1 MIDIRSWPTVSI
13 WAGFEPCLPEYIALT
28 LLSHPGLIPSA
39 SGCWWFVLPL
49 KAILLSFLWYIK
61 DFFQKSLEVYIYIY
75 ININSDYLWMVK
87 YEWFLFSRVCIS
99 WILWSEHLLLFI
111 TRNIMALFLWSFPP
125 RNRVIGG
132 HLMQF
137 SHCLPSPP
145 ITLMEVLKSSI
156 INDCFAYTWSLKA
169 YKTHLL

>member
-1 MIDIRSWPTVSI
+1 MANGKYLGWIWTRSAWVYSPYSSQPPWVDSKCQ
-13 WAGFEPCLPEYIALT
+13 WLLMVCSAPENNSSFLSMVYKR
-28 LLSHPGLIPSA
+28 LLS
-39 SGCWWFVLPL
+39 
-49 KAILLSFLWYIK
+49 K
-61 DFFQKSLEVYIYIY
+61 KSRSIY

-87 YEWFLFSRVCIS
+87 YEWFLFSTVCIS
-99 WILWSEHLLLFI
+99 WILWSEHVLLFI

-125 RNRVIGG
+125 RYRVIGG